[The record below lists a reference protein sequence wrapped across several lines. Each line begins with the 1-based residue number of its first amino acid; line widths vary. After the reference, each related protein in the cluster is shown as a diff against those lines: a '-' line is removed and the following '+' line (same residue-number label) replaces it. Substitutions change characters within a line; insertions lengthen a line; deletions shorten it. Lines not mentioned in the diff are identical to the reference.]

1 MVLRSVV
8 TFILVTIIVIGA
20 ASRSAAQDA
29 AAAAPDRPRDPFGEG
44 AIGVEFGGAGMGE
57 LWNLN
62 DRREW
67 LADGSAAVWWNFT
80 RRATLVVEFHATRIW
95 QTPNRDAFVNGFL
108 PAVRWRLIER
118 GSAALFVEAGPGIS
132 WSDTRT
138 PPRGTTFNYLIEGSV
153 GWTRQLGP
161 RTRFVTSAR
170 LLHISNK
177 GREGRE
183 HNPDIEAIGGYVG
196 LQIAF

>member
-1 MVLRSVV
+1 MQRDYDSVRMVSRTVLSFMLGSLMVL
-8 TFILVTIIVIGA
+8 GA

-29 AAAAPDRPRDPFGEG
+29 FGEG

-67 LADGSAAVWWNFT
+67 LADASAAVWWNFT
-80 RRATLVVEFHATRIW
+80 RRASLVVEFHATRIW
-95 QTPNRDAFVNGFL
+95 QTPSRDAFVNGFL
-108 PAVRWRLIER
+108 PALRWRLIER
-118 GSAALFVEAGPGIS
+118 PSAYVFVEAGPGIS

-138 PPRGTTFNYLIEGSV
+138 PPRGTQFNYLIEGSV
-153 GWTRQLGP
+153 GWTRRLGP
-161 RTRFVTSAR
+161 RTQFVTSAR

-183 HNPDIEAIGGYVG
+183 HNPDIEAIGGYAG
-196 LQIAF
+196 LAIAF